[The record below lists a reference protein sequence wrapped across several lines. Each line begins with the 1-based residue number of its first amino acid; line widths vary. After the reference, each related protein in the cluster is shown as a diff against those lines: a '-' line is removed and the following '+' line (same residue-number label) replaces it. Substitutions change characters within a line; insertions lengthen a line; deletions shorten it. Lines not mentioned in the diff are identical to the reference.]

1 MASSPAP
8 PADHRLPFIVM
19 LLIWLAAASAV
30 AVSYWDR
37 LEDSFLSPD
46 NAMRLV
52 EVRALLDGAPWFD
65 PHEPRIAPALGYDT
79 HWSRLID
86 AGIAG
91 LILLLRQLASPD
103 LAERLAR
110 CIWPLLLSGPAVL
123 AVIAIAVRLGG
134 EGAGRAALI
143 AALPT
148 VALLPT
154 FRPGEIDHHNA
165 QLMLSLVMLAC
176 ATWSDRGLFAAAAG
190 VAGGVLL
197 SIGLEAA
204 YVPVTVAA
212 TLGLLLARS
221 TDWAGAARAFGAA
234 LALSTVAGYLAATP
248 AALRFT
254 PQCDALAVNSA
265 LAVALGAG
273 GLALIASFASRWNAR
288 SRLVAVLLV
297 GALALCAYIAIEPR
311 CLRGPFALVDP
322 SIFPLWVDQVWEM
335 QPVVSLFRTDGLRSV
350 VYVGFPLVAALSAS
364 WVAAAGL
371 RTPLGWA
378 SLVAFAISG
387 LIMLGQVRIIMYVTW
402 LGLPFVGIAA
412 QRLAQ
417 RTSRPVLTQI
427 PAAVLASPAIVTLAV
442 AALAHQVTEAK
453 GELTPS
459 QEVLPCFQPQ
469 NFRVLAGLPDGL
481 VLVPLDLAPS
491 VLAHTRH
498 SVVAAPYHRA
508 DRAVRFTQ
516 EVMNGPNPAARERVV
531 ARGIDYVV
539 SCSRF
544 RRDAVPGSFHAALL
558 AGTAGSWL
566 DPLPGADAEPL
577 KVWSVKR

>member
-1 MASSPAP
+1 
-8 PADHRLPFIVM
+8 
-19 LLIWLAAASAV
+19 
-30 AVSYWDR
+30 
-37 LEDSFLSPD
+37 
-46 NAMRLV
+46 
-52 EVRALLDGAPWFD
+52 
-65 PHEPRIAPALGYDT
+65 
-79 HWSRLID
+79 
-86 AGIAG
+86 
-91 LILLLRQLASPD
+91 
-103 LAERLAR
+103 
-110 CIWPLLLSGPAVL
+110 
-123 AVIAIAVRLGG
+123 
-134 EGAGRAALI
+134 
-143 AALPT
+143 
-148 VALLPT
+148 
-154 FRPGEIDHHNA
+154 
-165 QLMLSLVMLAC
+165 
-176 ATWSDRGLFAAAAG
+176 
-190 VAGGVLL
+190 VLL

-273 GLALIASFASRWNAR
+273 GLALIASFASRWNVR

-335 QPVVSLFRTDGLRSV
+335 QPIVSLFRTDGLRSV
-350 VYVGFPLVAALSAS
+350 IYVGFPLVAALSAS

-417 RTSRPVLTQI
+417 RTSRPVLAQI

-442 AALAHQVTEAK
+442 AALAHQVTETK
-453 GELTPS
+453 GEGTPS
-459 QEVLPCFQPQ
+459 QEVLPCFHPQ

-481 VLVPLDLAPS
+481 VLVPLDLAPA

-508 DRAVRFTQ
+508 DRAVRFNQ

-531 ARGIDYVV
+531 ARGVDYVV

-544 RRDAVPGSFHAALL
+544 RRDAIPGSFHAALL

-566 DPLPGADAEPL
+566 EPMADAEAELL

>member
-1 MASSPAP
+1 MASLPAP

-254 PQCDALAVNSA
+254 PQ
-265 LAVALGAG
+265 
-273 GLALIASFASRWNAR
+273 
-288 SRLVAVLLV
+288 
-297 GALALCAYIAIEPR
+297 
-311 CLRGPFALVDP
+311 
-322 SIFPLWVDQVWEM
+322 
-335 QPVVSLFRTDGLRSV
+335 
-350 VYVGFPLVAALSAS
+350 
-364 WVAAAGL
+364 
-371 RTPLGWA
+371 
-378 SLVAFAISG
+378 
-387 LIMLGQVRIIMYVTW
+387 
-402 LGLPFVGIAA
+402 
-412 QRLAQ
+412 
-417 RTSRPVLTQI
+417 
-427 PAAVLASPAIVTLAV
+427 
-442 AALAHQVTEAK
+442 
-453 GELTPS
+453 
-459 QEVLPCFQPQ
+459 
-469 NFRVLAGLPDGL
+469 
-481 VLVPLDLAPS
+481 
-491 VLAHTRH
+491 
-498 SVVAAPYHRA
+498 
-508 DRAVRFTQ
+508 
-516 EVMNGPNPAARERVV
+516 
-531 ARGIDYVV
+531 
-539 SCSRF
+539 
-544 RRDAVPGSFHAALL
+544 
-558 AGTAGSWL
+558 
-566 DPLPGADAEPL
+566 
-577 KVWSVKR
+577 